1 MFVDEEEEKR
11 FHLVQND
18 LIKRAL
24 AKQAEQFQR
33 QLKEKDDEITRLIS
47 SALRQSNI
55 EKLHLEKR
63 LLSSSSSE
71 TTTNGGVS
79 EQQNKRDDGNHLPR

>member
-1 MFVDEEEEKR
+1 MKKNPKR
-11 FHLVQND
+11 FRHVQND
-18 LIKRAL
+18 SIKRAL
-24 AKQAEQFQR
+24 SKQAEQFQR

-47 SALRQSNI
+47 STLRQSNI